1 MKKIIDRK
9 ILISW
14 GIISLIWVI
23 FRLVIIYV
31 LGPEEISLVSQ
42 DYLSWVGLPN
52 KVILPGCFII
62 LDIPSLLLLMIIFK
76 IFIGAANNDLINISR
91 KKRIIALG
99 SVMIIPSIV
108 GIILYL
114 FFGITM
120 AIIIATGLAAIAG
133 LIISMKKN
141 GGIRSLDS
149 YFLAIEPWT
158 IFMIFLLFGIGI
170 SGGLNIS
177 ALLIILLFIGL
188 GMLFIAFMAIMVI
201 VYIVKKVIFFLF

>member
-76 IFIGAANNDLINISR
+76 IFIGAANNDFVNISR

-133 LIISMKKN
+133 LIISIKKN

-149 YFLAIEPWT
+149 YFLAIEPCV
-158 IFMIFLLFGIGI
+158 ILMIFLLFGIGI

-188 GMLFIAFMAIMVI
+188 GVLFIAFMAIMVI

>member
-76 IFIGAANNDLINISR
+76 IFIGAANNDFVNISR

-149 YFLAIEPWT
+149 YFFAIEPWT

>member
-76 IFIGAANNDLINISR
+76 IFIGAANNDFVNISR

-141 GGIRSLDS
+141 GGIRALDS

>member
-76 IFIGAANNDLINISR
+76 TFIGAANNDFVNISR

>member
-76 IFIGAANNDLINISR
+76 IFIGAANNDFVNIGR

>member
-76 IFIGAANNDLINISR
+76 IFIGATNNDFVNISR

>member
-14 GIISLIWVI
+14 GIISLIWVTI
-23 FRLVIIYV
+23 RLIIIYV

-76 IFIGAANNDLINISR
+76 IFIGAANDDLINSSR
-91 KKRIIALG
+91 KRRIITLG
-99 SVMIIPSIV
+99 LIMIIPSIV

-114 FFGITM
+114 LFDIIV
-120 AIIIATGLAAIAG
+120 AIIIATGLAAIAS
-133 LIISMKKN
+133 LVISIREN

-149 YFLAIEPWT
+149 YFLAIEPW
-158 IFMIFLLFGIGI
+158 IILMIFLLFGIGI
-170 SGGLNIS
+170 SGGLTMS
-177 ALLIILLFIGL
+177 TLLIILLFIGL
-188 GMLFIAFMAIMVI
+188 GALFIAFMAIMVI
-201 VYIVKKVIFFLF
+201 VYIIKKVIFFLF

>member
-1 MKKIIDRK
+1 MKKIIDRE

-14 GIISLIWVI
+14 GIISLIWVTI
-23 FRLVIIYV
+23 RLIIIYV

-76 IFIGAANNDLINISR
+76 IFIGAANNDLVNISR
-91 KKRIIALG
+91 EKRIIALG

-114 FFGITM
+114 LFGITM

-133 LIISMKKN
+133 LIISMREN
-141 GGIRSLDS
+141 GGIGSLDS
-149 YFLAIEPWT
+149 YLLTIEPWV

-170 SGGLNIS
+170 SGGLTMSI
-177 ALLIILLFIGL
+177 LLIILLFIGL
-188 GMLFIAFMAIMVI
+188 GVLFIAFMAIMVI